1 MADSTSD
8 RIATSPV
15 AQGVCNRRI
24 SAVWLM
30 WFINLM
36 LFISFLPYERKIK
49 CIFLTTLLICLFQ
62 KTFLKNCCSGRNSST
77 KLEDCRIRTLCRMP
91 RKSSPWVPD
100 IRQDAV
106 IKTSNQGK
114 SHLLVLGKKSQGL
127 RVEILRSAKY
137 YPSLDFLESS
147 IIAARGMEAV
157 FFRSSCPTASRIR
170 VQGRCSCWGVGG
182 KAPKVSCD

>member
-62 KTFLKNCCSGRNSST
+62 KTFLKNYFCVPDRDDQRTYAQQKLLYSVRKIVVPVKTCRLISNIVEDRRYSGRPVKQPHGFPSAGIT
-77 KLEDCRIRTLCRMP
+77 LFCRQR
-91 RKSSPWVPD
+91 
-100 IRQDAV
+100 
-106 IKTSNQGK
+106 
-114 SHLLVLGKKSQGL
+114 
-127 RVEILRSAKY
+127 
-137 YPSLDFLESS
+137 
-147 IIAARGMEAV
+147 
-157 FFRSSCPTASRIR
+157 
-170 VQGRCSCWGVGG
+170 
-182 KAPKVSCD
+182 